1 MSFLANN
8 LKVLRKKSG
17 LTQTQLAEK
26 LGVQRTM
33 ISAYEDGRSEPRLST
48 ILILT
53 RIFDVS
59 IDELTSWD
67 IATKGRQF
75 LQKEKLK
82 VLTVTLDQNDQE
94 RISMVGKKAS
104 AGYLNGYADPEYMEN
119 LPNFG
124 LPNLTGSHTY
134 RAFEISGDSMLP
146 LMPETIVVGAYIES
160 PGEIKNGKTY
170 VLVTK
175 NDGIVYKRV
184 FNYITERGKLF
195 VVSDNQNYKPYDIP
209 IQEVM
214 EIWEAKAFISTHFP
228 DPKPEAPVSLEEI
241 GKMIL
246 EIKSDIRKISSH

>member
-1 MSFLANN
+1 MSFLGSNIKA
-8 LKVLRKKSG
+8 LRKKSG
-17 LTQTQLAEK
+17 LTQTQLAEE

-48 ILILT
+48 LLT
-53 RIFDVS
+53 LTNIFDVS
-59 IDELTSWD
+59 MDELTSWD
-67 IATKGRQF
+67 IASKGRQF
-75 LQKEKLK
+75 LQREKLK
-82 VLTVTLDQNDQE
+82 ILTVTLDQNEQE

-119 LPNFG
+119 LPNFR
-124 LPNLTGSHTY
+124 LPNLDGNQTY

-146 LMPETIVVGAYIES
+146 LMPGTVVVGAYLES
-160 PGEIKNGKTY
+160 PMEIKNGKTY

-184 FNYITERGKLF
+184 FNYIEERGKLF
-195 VVSDNQNYKPYDIP
+195 AVSDNQTYKPYDIS

-214 EIWEAKAFISTHFP
+214 EIWEAKAFISSHFP
-228 DPKPEAPVSLEEI
+228 DPTPSAPVSLEEI

-246 EIKSDIRKISSH
+246 EIKSDIRKISNH

>member
-1 MSFLANN
+1 MIFLASN

-17 LTQTQLAEK
+17 LTQTQLAEE

-48 ILILT
+48 ILTLT
-53 RIFDVS
+53 KIFDVS

-67 IATKGRQF
+67 IAAKGRQF
-75 LQKEKLK
+75 LQREKLK
-82 VLTVTLDQNDQE
+82 ILTVTLDQNDQE

-124 LPNLTGSHTY
+124 LPNLTANQTY

-146 LMPETIVVGAYIES
+146 LVPGTIVVGAYLES
-160 PGEIKNGKTY
+160 PEEIKNGKTY

-184 FNYITERGKLF
+184 FNYIAERGKLF
-195 VVSDNQNYKPYDIP
+195 VVSDNQSYKPYDIS
-209 IQEVM
+209 IQEVI
-214 EIWEAKAFISTHFP
+214 EIWEAKAFISTYFP
-228 DPKPEAPVSLEEI
+228 DPTPGAPISLEEI

-246 EIKSDIRKISSH
+246 EIKSDIRKINSH

>member
-1 MSFLANN
+1 MSFLASN
-8 LKVLRKKSG
+8 LRVLRKKSG
-17 LTQTQLAEK
+17 ITQNQLAEE

-33 ISAYEDGRSEPRLST
+33 ISAYEDGRSEPRLSAIQT
-48 ILILT
+48 MT
-53 RIFDVS
+53 KIFDVS
-59 IDELTSWD
+59 IDELMTWD
-67 IATKGRQF
+67 IASKGRQF
-75 LQKEKLK
+75 LQREKIK
-82 VLTVTLDQNDQE
+82 VVTVTIDQNDEE

-119 LPNFG
+119 LPNFR
-124 LPNLTGSHTY
+124 LPNLAGNQTY

-146 LMPETIVVGAYIES
+146 LMPGTIIVGAYIES
-160 PGEIKNGKTY
+160 TVEVKNGRTY

-184 FNYITERGKLF
+184 FNYIEERGKLF
-195 VVSDNQNYKPYDIP
+195 VVSDNESYKPYDIS
-209 IQEVM
+209 IQEVV

-228 DPKPEAPVSLEEI
+228 DPSPDAPVSLEEI

>member
-1 MSFLANN
+1 MGLI
-8 LKVLRKKSG
+8 LKVQG
-17 LTQTQLAEK
+17 
-26 LGVQRTM
+26 
-33 ISAYEDGRSEPRLST
+33 
-48 ILILT
+48 
-53 RIFDVS
+53 
-59 IDELTSWD
+59 
-67 IATKGRQF
+67 
-75 LQKEKLK
+75 
-82 VLTVTLDQNDQE
+82 
-94 RISMVGKKAS
+94 
-104 AGYLNGYADPEYMEN
+104 
-119 LPNFG
+119 
-124 LPNLTGSHTY
+124 
-134 RAFEISGDSMLP
+134 
-146 LMPETIVVGAYIES
+146 
-160 PGEIKNGKTY
+160 KNGKTY

>member
-1 MSFLANN
+1 MSFLASN

-17 LTQTQLAEK
+17 LTQTQLAEE

-48 ILILT
+48 IGTLT
-53 RIFDVS
+53 KIFEVS

-67 IATKGRQF
+67 IAAKGRQF
-75 LQKEKLK
+75 LQREKLK
-82 VLTVTLDQNDQE
+82 ILTVTLDQNDQE

-124 LPNLTGSHTY
+124 LPNLSANQTY

-146 LMPETIVVGAYIES
+146 LVPGTIVVGAYIES
-160 PGEIKNGKTY
+160 PAEIKNGKTY

-195 VVSDNQNYKPYDIP
+195 VVSDNQIYKPYDIS
-209 IQEVM
+209 IQEVI

-228 DPKPEAPVSLEEI
+228 DPTPNAPISLEEI

-246 EIKSDIRKISSH
+246 DIKADIRKISSP